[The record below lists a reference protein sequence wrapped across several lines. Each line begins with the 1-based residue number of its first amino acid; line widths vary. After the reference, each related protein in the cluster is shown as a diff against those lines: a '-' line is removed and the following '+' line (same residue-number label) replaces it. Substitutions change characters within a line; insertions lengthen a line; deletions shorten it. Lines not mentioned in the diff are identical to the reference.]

1 MTNKIRV
8 LELFSGMGGMHYA
21 LEEAKKF
28 VDFEYT
34 IVQAIDIS
42 DVANQVYKHNF
53 PEVNVKGSN
62 ICGLTPETLTK
73 MKIDAI
79 FMSPPCQPF
88 TRQGHQKDIQ
98 DARSQPFLHIVQ
110 ELIPKVDGLNYILL
124 ENVKGF
130 ETSQA
135 HKLLI
140 ESLKENRYKYQEFLL
155 CPKQLGIPNARLRYY
170 LIASRSDSF
179 KQGSNLVTSPSEM
192 DPEITEIFVRN
203 QNSTLSNYLDLPND
217 PFDKAQLELSDTLLE
232 KHAEVFDIVD
242 PNASS
247 SCCFTKSYGKYAE
260 GTGSILYPMAYDNE
274 ALKEAFE
281 KASKA
286 KSSEEKLAILRS
298 LKLRYFSPSEVALL
312 MGFPKS
318 IQFPPDYIKKPQ
330 LCFRVLGN
338 SLNVT
343 VVSMLTTLLFK
354 TSLP

>member
-1 MTNKIRV
+1 MKIRV

-21 LEEAKKF
+21 LEAAKRF
-28 VDFEYT
+28 VDFDYT

-53 PEVNVKGSN
+53 PGVNVKGSN
-62 ICGLTPETLTK
+62 ICGLTPESLTK
-73 MKIDAI
+73 MQIDAI

-98 DARSQPFLHIVQ
+98 DTRSQPFLHIVQ
-110 ELIPKVDGLNYILL
+110 ELIPKADGLNYILL

-140 ESLKENRYKYQEFLL
+140 ESLSKNHYKYQEFLL

-170 LIASRSDSF
+170 LVASKAESF
-179 KQGSNLVTSPSEM
+179 KQGCKLITDPSEI
-192 DPEITEIFVRN
+192 DQEIIKKYARN
-203 QNSTLSNYLDLPND
+203 HSSTLSSFINLAED
-217 PFDKAQLELSDTLLE
+217 PFDKEQLELSDALLE

-242 PNASS
+242 PNSSS

-260 GTGSILYPMAYDNE
+260 GTGSILYPIPSNNE
-274 ALKEAFE
+274 TMKEAFE
-281 KASKA
+281 KASK
-286 KSSEEKLAILRS
+286 STSPEEKRQMLRT

-312 MGFPKS
+312 MGFPNS
-318 IQFPPDYIKKPQ
+318 IQFPPEYIKKPQ

-343 VVSMLTTLLFK
+343 VVSMLTTVLLK
-354 TSLP
+354 SSLP